1 MMGLIVKSSRGEVAT
16 KMRMALLMDVIS
28 TNKSTIMVILMAVS
42 SIIKMAAMASK
53 SMSTIMNPMVLAG
66 TLSQR
71 S

>member
-42 SIIKMAAMASK
+42 SIIKMVAMASK
-53 SMSTIMNPMVLAG
+53 SMSIIMNPMVLAG

>member
-28 TNKSTIMVILMAVS
+28 TNKSTIMEILMEVS